1 MRTLAV
7 FQSPNFTSCSSS
19 SSSIP
24 QLSVSP
30 VSFLPINHPTKT
42 LLLNKKN
49 NFEYQ
54 SSTNLS
60 SHRSRLLVPRSQKQ
74 PENNVSEES
83 DEMFDDL
90 FDKYGKVVYRS
101 GDQKPPTDEAD
112 DDAEC
117 LAFAIAMAKEASE
130 VKAADIRL
138 LFVKPLVY
146 WTRFFIIVT
155 AFSRPQI
162 YAIASRI
169 KDLAEEQYN
178 KVPTGDFK
186 PNSWTLLDFGDVVI
200 HIMLPPQREYY
211 NLEDFYANAT
221 SIELPFESQSSP
233 RN

>member
-30 VSFLPINHPTKT
+30 VSFLHINHPNKT
-42 LLLNKKN
+42 LILNKKT
-49 NFEYQ
+49 NFDNQ
-54 SSTNLS
+54 SSTYLS

-90 FDKYGKVVYRS
+90 FDKYGKVVYSS

-221 SIELPFESQSSP
+221 SIELPFETQSSP